1 MQQRPIGI
9 CSICGNYA
17 FHVDEVEGHCKAHH
31 HGEACN
37 GIVRDAHAEKYWEA
51 CPLCAGKSDAPS
63 IDCPQCAGKG
73 WLYVAD

>member
-17 FHVDEVEGHCKAHH
+17 FHVDEVEGHCKAQH
-31 HGEACN
+31 HGKACN
-37 GIVRDAHAEKYWEA
+37 GIVRDASAEDLWQP
-51 CPLCAGKSDAPS
+51 CPVCRDRVQEHM

-73 WLYVAD
+73 WLYIPT